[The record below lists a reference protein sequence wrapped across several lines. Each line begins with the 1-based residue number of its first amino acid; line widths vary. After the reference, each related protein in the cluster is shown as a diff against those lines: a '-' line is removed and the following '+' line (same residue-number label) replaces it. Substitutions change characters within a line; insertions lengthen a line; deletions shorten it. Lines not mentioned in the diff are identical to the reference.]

1 MGRAALKTHRDA
13 QHQGEEHKSE
23 SMTLG
28 QAGGSERRRH
38 RCLKHE
44 REGTAVGAAVRVL
57 STLRGGEVAPSGC
70 RCSNGGEVAQSAAR
84 STSSSAK
91 TLPPAEVGSAGG
103 AGGAFAW
110 EAPSWWQGRTH
121 CAISRLPVLRV
132 RPRDSGKGLCEL
144 RARPVVARRIHPL
157 ANLPVYCE
165 HPRMFRAARN
175 TVLSYVLV
183 GCVGVLSRH
192 PIERGHIVRLPFHS
206 SRRWAPACWPLP
218 VACHLSRVRNCLPVA
233 SSSSSAHVW

>member
-1 MGRAALKTHRDA
+1 
-13 QHQGEEHKSE
+13 
-23 SMTLG
+23 MTLG
-28 QAGGSERRRH
+28 QTCWRDRRRQ
-38 RCLKHE
+38 RCLKHGYLKHAE
-44 REGTAVGAAVRVL
+44 KGTAPSEDARVSSGYGVREVVRVRL
-57 STLRGGEVAPSGC
+57 LPCETRMELTDS
-70 RCSNGGEVAQSAAR
+70 
-84 STSSSAK
+84 K

-103 AGGAFAW
+103 ASRTFAW
-110 EAPSWWQGRTH
+110 EAPSWWQGRKH

-157 ANLPVYCE
+157 ANLPVSCE
-165 HPRMFRAARN
+165 RSRILRAARN

-206 SRRWAPACWPLP
+206 SRRWVPTCWPLP

-233 SSSSSAHVW
+233 SSSLSAHVW